1 VSHKYLEIVRE
12 RNKARMNYCYLCG
25 ENAKGIIALGHVIK
39 PVCQR
44 HLAIAEITEFEREAV
59 KKARETGE
67 VPF

>member
-1 VSHKYLEIVRE
+1 
-12 RNKARMNYCYLCG
+12 MNYCYLCG